1 MTGQLMSWAASMH
14 ALVVLIKRY
23 IALCCAVS
31 FALSRKKVEQGA
43 RKARLVS
50 KYGLAACNV

>member
-1 MTGQLMSWAASMH
+1 LMSWAASMH

-31 FALSRKKVEQGA
+31 FALSYKNVGQGTHKV
-43 RKARLVS
+43 RLVS
-50 KYGLAACNV
+50 R